1 MAKNIWSGNTRSTG
15 NWLLFSN
22 GKTTMTGDG
31 STNSIVFIIREA
43 TDVNDEKNG
52 TVTIVANGERIVKTI
67 TRCVPEVVKY
77 WYLNLTADINFYV
90 NGEISNEISPCKI
103 SNPCVSPPCNNGVII
118 SNIKMDKVTK
128 LSNNQTINETDI
140 PVSLN
145 DINVK
150 YVVDGTEYTYLPAN
164 SGNDRTIIVKLVHKT
179 AKTESNSPLMYVR
192 GDITQLGLKGA
203 SGDEFDEDY
212 FAETGYTS
220 QSRLVINNVSL
231 TGTCN
236 PTSCAAGT
244 CTFPSTV
251 GQNLRVDAK
260 LVNGSK
266 TGKTICGDV
275 ITITPGG
282 ETPYPGSD
290 WGITYS
296 AVSYS
301 DVVANFENNVLHYGK
316 NPSLVNNA
324 RIDVWAMVN
333 NVQYGVTSSSNVVN
347 VIIPPGMCGDSFSL
361 VLTATTT
368 SITFSQQAVTIKW
381 YYEYSDHTILTVNND
396 GIDARNC
403 TTGLVET
410 VDFVTFGAVNHGS
423 DGISSV
429 VATFDANQG
438 NSPRYL
444 KFLLGDDT
452 YLHTSKTL
460 MIKQSEAGLDICVN
474 PTAATI
480 PYSGATKTV
489 DYFLSTGT
497 TCSNYSD
504 LFNYW
509 QGLSLNC
516 TSTSEN
522 HCPTETGVQTMNKFY
537 RKTYQFPLNE
547 SYEPITYTLT
557 ATCTNVP
564 GSKTVTFTQAA
575 TPKMYA
581 NIEAVNPTITYEG
594 GNVVLKYYI
603 TETEGGTTPTTDQY
617 FVNGIWKSANGEI
630 NKCKFESSVL
640 PGECSFNNSQCLSS
654 KGVFYSGDSVE
665 SSVVFYR
672 FSLPANVSDTNI
684 TYTFK
689 IGDNHSFN
697 GKTGLTATI
706 TQTGI
711 VFNIKVT
718 ASYNSVVP
726 EGGNILLKWYVYTGA
741 TAEESAAL
749 DNPAIKAGFWTYA
762 QNSIVINE
770 TTTVYWNELGGID
783 CGVKLTGDV
792 EYNNGIFQQ
801 SFKISAN
808 DSGGNRSFKFIAGHL
823 SAANIK
829 DSATVTQEYVSYFLH
844 AYKDYNDSIRY
855 DGTKLDG
862 SVGVVKIYYFLSNSD
877 GEEATPIIDESILF
891 DASHNSYLDL
901 SIPTGVNLVSTGY
914 TNGKFYKEVS
924 FNQNYGETGIT
935 HEFTATCEH
944 YNCEPKNITIYQGS
958 RYENLIPNCDYF
970 IFSYNWDK
978 NTDGSDLDSLTVL
991 TVYDVYTE
999 TEKHMKSF
1007 KDLNSLN
1014 QTKETSG
1021 LTVGYGG
1028 SADHKS
1034 VSKSLT
1040 GLTEQGQ
1047 QISRECNTAFY
1058 FVDDLNLS
1066 SSLRFKNPYLKHSG
1080 DNTKS
1085 GAEGAVVNIKQLLKS
1100 GRIADTDT
1108 IKVDIYGNWYTGRI
1122 NGNCTITYEQVSG
1135 LTKNGNYETEILEM
1149 PYINNPDSATDY
1161 RFFYKFSNTSL
1172 SQKIGSPVTTSSMN
1186 VLASGGN
1193 NHSRIKQDS
1202 ACEIKSFY
1210 TKLATLTFNN
1220 KANKT
1225 TFDYGTMLPDYE
1237 GSGFDQHAFSPIANF
1252 TFDGTVYNRSNPPH
1266 KIYLPTTGGTFTV
1279 SNISCDIK
1287 YFGDSRTRYLYTSDG
1302 ESVDIDNYGKIYYS
1316 DIGTTKSVEA
1326 NRTGVKNAKVT
1337 SNGDGTYNLTF
1348 EMDSYQNVID
1358 SFGSVSYVDF
1368 YLYVLNPFI
1377 DGCDF
1382 KERIS
1387 SIQFQLS
1394 SS

>member
-1 MAKNIWSGNTRSTG
+1 MAKNIWSGSTRSTG

-77 WYLNLTADINFYV
+77 WYLNLTADIDFYL
-90 NGEISNEISPCKI
+90 NGEVNDEISPCKV
-103 SNPCVSPPCNNGVII
+103 SEPCVSPPCNNGIVI

-150 YVVDGTEYTYLPAN
+150 YVIDGTEYTYLPAN
-164 SGNDRTIIVKLVHKT
+164 SGNDRAIIVKLVHKT
-179 AKTESNSPLMYVR
+179 AKTDSNSPLMYVR
-192 GDITQLGLKGA
+192 GGITQLGLKGA
-203 SGDEFDEDY
+203 SGDVFDEDY
-212 FAETGYTS
+212 FVETGYTS
-220 QSRLVINNVSL
+220 HSRLVINNVSL

-316 NPSLVNNA
+316 NTSLVNNS

-381 YYEYSDHTILTVNND
+381 YYEYNSNHTILTVNSD

-452 YLHTSKTL
+452 YLLTGKTL
-460 MIKQSEAGLDICVN
+460 TIKQSEAGLNICVN

-480 PYSGATKTV
+480 PYTGETKTV

-516 TSTSEN
+516 ASTSEN

-537 RKTYQFPLNE
+537 RKTYQFPFNE

-557 ATCTNVP
+557 ATCTNFP
-564 GSKTVTFTQAA
+564 GSKTVTFTQEA

-581 NIEAVNPTITYEG
+581 HIEAVNPTITYEG

-654 KGVFYSGDSVE
+654 KGVFYNGDSVE
-665 SSVVFYR
+665 RSVVFYR

-697 GKTGLTATI
+697 GKTGLTAAI

-718 ASYNSVVP
+718 ASYESVYS
-726 EGGNILLKWYVYTGA
+726 GGGTILLKWYVYTGS
-741 TAEESAAL
+741 TAQESAAL
-749 DNPAIKAGFWTYA
+749 NNEAIKAGFWNYSK
-762 QNSIVINE
+762 NNIEINE
-770 TTTVYWNELGGID
+770 GSPVYWNELESGNY
-783 CGVKLTGDV
+783 GVKLTGGV

-808 DSGGNRSFKFIAGHL
+808 DSGNNRSFKFIVGHS
-823 SAANIK
+823 SATNIE
-829 DSATVTQEYVSYFLH
+829 DYATVTQEYVSYFIH
-844 AYKDYNDSIRY
+844 AKKDYNNPIRY
-855 DGTKLDG
+855 DGKKLDG
-862 SVGVVKIYYFLSNSD
+862 SYGTVRIYYYLSISS
-877 GEEATPIIDESILF
+877 EREAAPITDENILF
-891 DASHNSYLDL
+891 DENHNSYLDL
-901 SIPTGVNLVSTGY
+901 LIPPRVNHNPSTGTGY
-914 TNGKFYKEVS
+914 SNGRFYKDVS
-924 FNQNYGETGIT
+924 FNENSGEQGINYD
-935 HEFTATCEH
+935 FSATCGH
-944 YNCEPKNITIYQGS
+944 YNCVPDIVTIYQGS

-970 IFSYNWDK
+970 IFTYSWEE
-978 NTDGSDLDSLTVL
+978 TDGHDLDSLTVL
-991 TVYDVYTE
+991 TVYD
-999 TEKHMKSF
+999 KNGNIKSF
-1007 KDLNSLN
+1007 KDDSYNNRES
-1014 QTKETSG
+1014 SG
-1021 LTVGYGG
+1021 LTVGWNGT
-1028 SADHKS
+1028 AN
-1034 VSKSLT
+1034 
-1040 GLTEQGQ
+1040 
-1047 QISRECNTAFY
+1047 SRSIT
-1058 FVDDLNLS
+1058 S
-1066 SSLRFKNPYLKHSG
+1066 SSLIQPIMQEYAIANTTFLGDYSNPYLKHSS
-1080 DNTKS
+1080 DNTQS
-1085 GAEGAVVNIKQLLKS
+1085 GAEGAVVNIKQILKS
-1100 GRIADTDT
+1100 GKVADDDT
-1108 IKVDIYGNWYTGRI
+1108 IKIDIYGNWYGTSN
-1122 NGNCTITYEQVSG
+1122 NGNCKISYKQISG
-1135 LTKNGNYETEILEM
+1135 LTENGNYQNEILETENL
-1149 PYINNPDSATDY
+1149 NNPESSSDK
-1161 RFFYKFSNTSL
+1161 RFYYSFSNTSQ
-1172 SQKIGSPVTTSSMN
+1172 SQQIGTTVVTEEIG
-1186 VLASGGN
+1186 VLASGIGN
-1193 NHSRIKQDS
+1193 ISRTKIS
-1202 ACEIKSFY
+1202 SGCGIKSFY
-1210 TKLATLTFNN
+1210 TKLATLTFVN
-1220 KANKT
+1220 KSNST
-1225 TFDYGTMLPDYE
+1225 TFNYGNMLPDYS
-1237 GSGFDQHAFSPIANF
+1237 GSGYNERKFNF
-1252 TFDGTVYNRSNPPH
+1252 TTFCRFDGVDYNSSNPLPH
-1266 KIYLPTTGGTFTV
+1266 RIYLPTTGGTFTV
-1279 SNISCDIK
+1279 ENFYYK
-1287 YFGDSRTRYLYTSDG
+1287 VEYYGDSRTRYMYSTDG
-1302 ESVDIDNYGKIYYS
+1302 EYLEVDRFVSIYYTE
-1316 DIGTTKSVEA
+1316 IGTTKNIEA
-1326 NRTGVKNAKVT
+1326 NNIGIRSAKVT
-1337 SNGDGTYNLTF
+1337 SNGNNTYNITF
-1348 EMDSYQNVID
+1348 EMDSYQDVL
-1358 SFGSVSYVDF
+1358 SQFGNVSYLDF
-1368 YLYVLNPFI
+1368 YLYALNPFI
-1377 DGCDF
+1377 NGCEF
-1382 KERIS
+1382 KGKLASI
-1387 SIQFQLS
+1387 IQFQLS